1 MKKDKHLLAL
11 FLSLTIMFS
20 SVASSYAMQI
30 FVKTA
35 EGKTITLEVEPSDTI
50 ENVKAK
56 VQDKEGIPPIDQT
69 LEYDGKKL
77 ADNRTLEDYSIQ
89 NQAILMLILP
99 GKKWIPD
106 MNTINIGD
114 KTFFTWSEIV
124 SNTPLL
130 SREELMA
137 VNNDNSDLLHV
148 NIVGK
153 SDKTI
158 PATALE
164 SVEKSVIGGLHV
176 FIGESDA
183 VTFINNKNNSEY
195 TDVDFTHQDT
205 FTENSRTI
213 DFNNHV
219 SLNTTVV
226 FHTLIT
232 PSTPAVVYKV
242 KDGEEE
248 QIFSFTSNAFGG
260 FCFEIDEL
268 ATYII
273 KY

>member
-1 MKKDKHLLAL
+1 MKKNKHLLAL

-30 FVKTA
+30 FVKTE
-35 EGKTITLEVEPSDTI
+35 EGKTITLEVEHSDTI

-56 VQDKEGIPPIDQT
+56 IQDKEGIPPIDQT
-69 LEYDGKKL
+69 LEYNGIKL
-77 ADNRTLEDYSIQ
+77 EDNRTLADYNIQ
-89 NQAILMLILP
+89 REEILNLFLP
-99 GKKWIPD
+99 VKKWIPD

-114 KTFFTWSEIV
+114 KTFFTWSEII

-164 SVEKSVIGGLHV
+164 SMGKSVIGGLHV

-226 FHTLIT
+226 FHTLVT